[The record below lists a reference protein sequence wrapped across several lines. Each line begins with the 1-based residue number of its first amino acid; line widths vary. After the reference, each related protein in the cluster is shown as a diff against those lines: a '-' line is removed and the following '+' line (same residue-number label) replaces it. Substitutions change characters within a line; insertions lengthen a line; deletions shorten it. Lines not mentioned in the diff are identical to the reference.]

1 MLSRSHQ
8 TYFRQPSKEQGSAY
22 QSHEHGRPPEVL
34 LRYLSCQEIMKKHK
48 RSGSGQ
54 GKAKKSKAGAEYDID
69 EALSLKRSI
78 ESGQLSH
85 QQLLQIVGAQHEP
98 CELYNKSCKGR
109 KDSPNCLCGLI
120 PNPGGFRRKGLW
132 QKEPEAIASLGIDPA
147 EYKREVLTACKMSWL
162 TISPSG
168 QKLHDGVCVWGWCID
183 TKWVGVWLRNAG
195 LCLLSASIA
204 DSLMYGRM

>member
-1 MLSRSHQ
+1 
-8 TYFRQPSKEQGSAY
+8 
-22 QSHEHGRPPEVL
+22 
-34 LRYLSCQEIMKKHK
+34 MKKHK
-48 RSGSGQ
+48 RSGSGP
-54 GKAKKSKAGAEYDID
+54 GKAKKSKAGAEYDLD

-147 EYKREVLTACKMSWL
+147 EYKREVFTACKMSWL
-162 TISPSG
+162 TILIIITEASCW
-168 QKLHDGVCVWGWCID
+168 LLVWGCCID
-183 TKWVGVWLRNAG
+183 TVWAGVWLRNAV
-195 LCLLSASIA
+195 LCLPSAYIA
-204 DSLMYGRM
+204 DSLMCGRIQHRRCW